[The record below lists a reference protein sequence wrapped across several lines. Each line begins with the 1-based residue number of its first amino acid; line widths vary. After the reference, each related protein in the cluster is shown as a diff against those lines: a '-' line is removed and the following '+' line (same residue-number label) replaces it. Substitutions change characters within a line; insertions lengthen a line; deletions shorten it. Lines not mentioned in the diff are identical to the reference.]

1 MASTWNKF
9 KKEVAAK
16 RSGGVTPRNE
26 KKKGKIA
33 SSLVVQRMNPQ
44 PAGTLKKYQPS
55 DARDFVDFS
64 KYNELTLQNVKEA
77 CEQFYNRPH
86 GTCDVLYSDRGPSC
100 TKDDQIYGKK
110 VFLVRFLDAKE
121 SCVPV
126 ITGDLSENMQNRH
139 SVITCRPHS
148 IDSLTIKRSRINTR
162 NVCSSAFP
170 KSVSMAD
177 VVRARVLVKP
187 KEEKVQQLILESFD
201 IRDQSWRRKD
211 PSNFHIEDKPFAE
224 GAFRQAFKAYTSVG
238 DEKWVV
244 KRFQRSSWDRVQEIY
259 GMTLEQHTRKQVQ
272 MHAAARAITYRCYK
286 SIKERELFGVFFSYN
301 NIYFSQIENEAVTVE
316 RFIPGIFT
324 KYINNTGL
332 AVNTSKPDI

>member
-1 MASTWNKF
+1 
-9 KKEVAAK
+9 
-16 RSGGVTPRNE
+16 
-26 KKKGKIA
+26 
-33 SSLVVQRMNPQ
+33 MNPQ
-44 PAGTLKKYQPS
+44 PAGTLNKYQPS

-86 GTCDVLYSDRGPSC
+86 GACDVLYSDRGPSC

-126 ITGDLSENMQNRH
+126 ITGDLSQKMQNPH
-139 SVITCRPHS
+139 SVTTCRPHS
-148 IDSLTIKRSRINTR
+148 IGRLTIKRSRINPR
-162 NVCSSAFP
+162 NVSSSAFP
-170 KSVSMAD
+170 KTVSMAD
-177 VVRARVLVKP
+177 VVSARVLVKP
-187 KEEKVQQLILESFD
+187 KEENVHQLILESFD

-211 PSNFHIEDKPFAE
+211 PRNFHIEDKPFAE

-244 KRFQRSSWDRVQEIY
+244 KRFQHSSRDRVQEIY

-286 SIKERELFGVFFSYN
+286 SIEEQELFGLFFSYN
-301 NIYFSQIENEAVTVE
+301 NVSFSRIENEAVTVE
-316 RFIPGIFT
+316 RFIPGVFT
-324 KYINNTGL
+324 RYINNTGL
-332 AVNTSKPDI
+332 SFMSLLVYR